1 MSLNLD
7 FETCFKAVG
16 VRGMR
21 KLINLAIGRPELLL
35 DPMEAF
41 KDLKKLM
48 LAIFT

>member
-1 MSLNLD
+1 
-7 FETCFKAVG
+7 VG